1 MTLSEIKSKIV
12 ENRETTK
19 QLQNQLR
26 EIGNESRK
34 LQETLREKEIEA
46 FSEYIELDTT
56 YNITKFAM
64 FSGVQ
69 IQKPKDPSKIETPYF
84 RDGDIIQFVKKNKKS
99 FVIKCLKKGDKYPN
113 TFFRIETE
121 QLYHHFLNDKTF
133 KLGFETFLNRKESLN
148 ILGI

>member
-46 FSEYIELDTT
+46 FSEYIELDIT

-64 FSGVQ
+64 FSGV
-69 IQKPKDPSKIETPYF
+69 
-84 RDGDIIQFVKKNKKS
+84 
-99 FVIKCLKKGDKYPN
+99 
-113 TFFRIETE
+113 
-121 QLYHHFLNDKTF
+121 
-133 KLGFETFLNRKESLN
+133 
-148 ILGI
+148 

>member
-26 EIGNESRK
+26 QIGDESRR
-34 LQETLREKEIEA
+34 LQETLKEKEIEA
-46 FSEYIELDTT
+46 FNEYIELDSIH
-56 YNITKFAM
+56 NITKFAM

-69 IQKPKDPSKIETPYF
+69 IQKTKGSDKSESPYF

-99 FVIKCLKKGDKYPN
+99 IVIKCVKKGDKYPN
-113 TFFRIETE
+113 TLFRIETE